1 VRLLLDQG
9 LPRSA
14 ATLLTEQGFD
24 TVHAGDVGLASA
36 SDAAIIDRARIEGR
50 TIVTLDADFHAL
62 IALAGASSPS
72 VIRVREEGLKGGVLA
87 ELVAKTIG
95 LCREELASGS
105 VVTVRGGS
113 IRVRA
118 LPLVTRFRQ
127 DESKP

>member
-1 VRLLLDQG
+1 MRLLLDQG

-14 ATLLTEQGFD
+14 ATLLMEKGFD
-24 TVHAGDVGLASA
+24 TNHAGDVGLASA

-72 VIRVREEGLKGGVLA
+72 VIRIREEGLKGPALA
-87 ELVAKTIG
+87 ELVERTVG
-95 LCREELASGS
+95 LCRNELASGA

-118 LPLVTRFRQ
+118 LPVVARFR
-127 DESKP
+127 